1 MERSP
6 QPSGIC
12 QRLFR
17 LVFGALRRP
26 PALPAPP
33 SSRPVYVEGSEI
45 GVEFNHDLRARDGLI
60 VSGEESKHAQDGAGK
75 RERDKEHKSVS
86 FKGSEGKEE
95 GSGSDDEDA
104 TIAMDEAKTR
114 RHWPLLNVASN
125 INEKSE
131 AFIERKKKAM
141 GRNYS
146 LN

>member
-6 QPSGIC
+6 QPSSIC

-17 LVFGALRRP
+17 LVFG
-26 PALPAPP
+26 ALPAPP

-45 GVEFNHDLRARDGLI
+45 GVEFNHNL
-60 VSGEESKHAQDGAGK
+60 KAQDGAGK

-86 FKGSEGKEE
+86 FKGE

-104 TIAMDEAKTR
+104 TIAMDETKTR

-141 GRNYS
+141 SRNYS

>member
-1 MERSP
+1 M
-6 QPSGIC
+6 
-12 QRLFR
+12 
-17 LVFGALRRP
+17 
-26 PALPAPP
+26 
-33 SSRPVYVEGSEI
+33 YVEGSEI

-60 VSGEESKHAQDGAGK
+60 VSGEHA
-75 RERDKEHKSVS
+75 RDKEHKSVS
-86 FKGSEGKEE
+86 FEGSEGKEE

-104 TIAMDEAKTR
+104 MIAMDEAKAR
-114 RHWPLLNVASN
+114 RHWPLLNVSSN

>member
-1 MERSP
+1 MESSP

-12 QRLFR
+12 QRLFS
-17 LVFGALRRP
+17 LVFGALRRA

-33 SSRPVYVEGSEI
+33 PSRPVHVEGSEI
-45 GVEFNHDLRARDGLI
+45 GVEFNHDLRAQDGLI
-60 VSGEESKHAQDGAGK
+60 VSGEQTKHAQDGVGNDS
-75 RERDKEHKSVS
+75 ER
-86 FKGSEGKEE
+86 KEE
-95 GSGSDDEDA
+95 GSGSDDEAA
-104 TIAMDEAKTR
+104 TIAMDEQEEAKTR